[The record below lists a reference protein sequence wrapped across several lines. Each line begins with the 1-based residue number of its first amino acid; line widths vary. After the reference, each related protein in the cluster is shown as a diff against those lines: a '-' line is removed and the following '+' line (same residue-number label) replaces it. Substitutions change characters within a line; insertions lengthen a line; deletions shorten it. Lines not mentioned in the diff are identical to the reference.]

1 MCGLY
6 EGRQPGCAAP
16 VPRFPLRPVLC
27 VVRSASGSQAV
38 LLQQMTETET
48 QPHRGG
54 SRVFTKHV
62 AQIHFSVV
70 QTSSMKEPRVWEGAV
85 QQAGSGAA
93 AFRELAARAKQMSQ

>member
-1 MCGLY
+1 M
-6 EGRQPGCAAP
+6 
-16 VPRFPLRPVLC
+16 
-27 VVRSASGSQAV
+27 
-38 LLQQMTETET
+38 
-48 QPHRGG
+48 
-54 SRVFTKHV
+54 FTKHV